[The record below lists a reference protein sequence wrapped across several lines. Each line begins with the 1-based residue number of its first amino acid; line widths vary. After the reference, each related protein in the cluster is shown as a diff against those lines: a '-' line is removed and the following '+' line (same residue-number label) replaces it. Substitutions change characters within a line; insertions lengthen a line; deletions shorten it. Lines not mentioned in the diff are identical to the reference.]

1 MTGATGPGVWPGVD
15 ALEAYLTIVGDLSD
29 VPDGVQ
35 GMPFLA
41 QLPAR
46 GAGALPVA
54 RTAAL
59 LADMPVELGPH
70 GWKLSDH
77 PGMDLE
83 RALAFLREDLDALA
97 VAAHGYTGP
106 LTVQVVG
113 PWTLAATVYL
123 ARGDRVLADHGAV
136 AELAASLATGLG
148 EHLAAVR
155 GQAPG
160 AQLTVQVD
168 ESLLGQ
174 VAAGV
179 IPSFSGYSRLR
190 AVRGPD
196 LIDGL
201 RPVLEAAREAQAR
214 SVVHVGQAWVGI
226 APAVLSGA
234 DAVGVELGSTTDGPG
249 WNEHGWELVARMIER
264 GTHLWAGL
272 PPATVSQCAGTDV
285 RGLADLVTVP
295 WRRMGLPAAGLA
307 DVVLTSAGSAATLAA
322 SGTPDAAR
330 GALGAVVRA
339 AAIVAERSAD

>member
-1 MTGATGPGVWPGVD
+1 MTGASGPGVWPGID
-15 ALEAYLTIVGDLSD
+15 SLEAYLTIFGDLAE
-29 VPDGVQ
+29 VPEGVR
-35 GMPFLA
+35 GLPFVA

-77 PGMDLE
+77 PGMDLD
-83 RALAFLREDLDALA
+83 RAKSLLREDLDALA
-97 VAAHGYTGP
+97 VAGHGYSGP
-106 LTVQVVG
+106 ITVQVVG
-113 PWTLAATVYL
+113 PWTLAATLYL
-123 ARGDRVLADHGAV
+123 ARGDRVLADRGAV
-136 AELAASLATGLG
+136 AELAGSLALGIG
-148 EHLAAVR
+148 EHVAAVR
-155 GQAPG
+155 AQVPG
-160 AQLTVQVD
+160 AQVTVQVD

-179 IPSFSGYSRLR
+179 IPTFSGYSRLR

-196 LIDGL
+196 LLDAL
-201 RPVLEAAREAQAR
+201 SPVLEAARAAQAR

-226 APAVLSGA
+226 APVVLAGA
-234 DAVGVELGSTTDGPG
+234 DAVGVELGAVTDGPA
-249 WNEHGWELVARMIER
+249 WNEHGWELVARAIER
-264 GTHLWAGL
+264 GTQLWAGL

-285 RGLADLVTVP
+285 RGLADLVSVP
-295 WRRMGLPAAGLA
+295 WRRMGLPLSGLD

-330 GALGAVVRA
+330 GALGSVVRA
-339 AAIVAERSAD
+339 AAILAERAAG

>member
-1 MTGATGPGVWPGVD
+1 MTGASGPGTWPGAD
-15 ALEAYLTIVGDLSD
+15 ALEAYLTIFGDLAD
-29 VPDGVQ
+29 VPDGVE
-35 GMPFLA
+35 GLPFLA

-83 RALAFLREDLDALA
+83 RAQSFLREDLDALA
-97 VAAHGYTGP
+97 VAAHGYRGP

-113 PWTLAATVYL
+113 PWTLAATLYL

-136 AELAASLATGLG
+136 ADLAGSLATGLG
-148 EHLAAVR
+148 EHIAAVR
-155 GQAPG
+155 AQAPG
-160 AQLTVQVD
+160 VGVTVQVD

-179 IPSFSGYSRLR
+179 IPTFSGYSRLR

-201 RPVLEAAREAQAR
+201 RPVLDASRAADAR
-214 SVVHVGQAWVGI
+214 SVIHVGQTWVGI

-234 DAVGVELGSTTDGPG
+234 DAVGVELGSSIDGPA

-264 GTHLWAGL
+264 GTQLWAGL

-285 RGLADLVTVP
+285 RGLADLVSVP
-295 WRRMGLPAAGLA
+295 WRRMGLPVAGLA

-322 SGTPDAAR
+322 SSTPDAAR
-330 GALGAVVRA
+330 GALGSVVRA
-339 AAIVAERSAD
+339 AAILAERAAD

>member
-1 MTGATGPGVWPGVD
+1 MTGATGPGIWPGLD
-15 ALEAYLTIVGDLSD
+15 ALEAYLTIVGDLTD

-35 GMPFLA
+35 GLPFLA

-83 RALAFLREDLDALA
+83 RAQSFLREDLDALA

-113 PWTLAATVYL
+113 PWTLAATLYL

-148 EHLAAVR
+148 EHVAAVR
-155 GQAPG
+155 AQVPG
-160 AQLTVQVD
+160 AEVTVQVD

-179 IPSFSGYSRLR
+179 IPTFSGYSRLR

-201 RPVLEAAREAQAR
+201 RPVLDAARGAQAR
-214 SVVHVGQAWVGI
+214 SAVLVGQAWDGI
-226 APAVLSGA
+226 APAVLAGA
-234 DAVGVELGSTTDGPG
+234 DAVGVELGSSTDGAA
-249 WNEHGWELVARMIER
+249 WNERGWELVARAVER
-264 GTHLWAGL
+264 GTQLWAGL

-285 RGLADLVTVP
+285 RGLADLVSVP
-295 WRRMGLPAAGLA
+295 WRRMGLPLSGLD

-322 SGTPDAAR
+322 SRTPDAAR

-339 AAIVAERSAD
+339 AAILAERAAD